1 MKLRDGKDYND
12 TSVYTEVDSKP
23 DFLLCNF
30 HKDSQ
35 SKVSLSFLDHQK
47 KQSFSDQRISH
58 KNIRDFKELS
68 HKHVKTYND
77 EFKNLLVQKSVETF
91 SITQTNKISEDFS
104 NLVDGNEDK
113 TVFTST
119 PLHSK
124 FNCSNRIKKLSIQS
138 NIASVD
144 YNYGYFQALN
154 FKTKNKCEENSL
166 EDYVFHDISPTKISS
181 FSINKTEKLNSDS
194 SHKSSGYM
202 TYGNESLK
210 ENCDIDFDHSFNH
223 VQRSYFRQRRREWY
237 LNRYKNVCN
246 TYTPHFYAFYKWQY
260 IFFKLFISTM
270 IQIYNTISVNLQ
282 NIISKSCLYFHSISK
297 NYINSRFQH
306 NSFADNVW
314 SNSCQIICCIKVT
327 YYTSIQLFKSFLKQ
341 IANIFFSSAKINSSK
356 KNAVHNLFVSK
367 YFNQALLGLVILLFV
382 AFIAHFIFLGYNHN
396 SLPDLTENGVS
407 NAIPFFLDEKEHI
420 PAWRVIASNSKINLS
435 ENKFSLNTPV
445 FLILH
450 SGRSQ
455 QFNKLLELF
464 QVLFSLGYNLIIP
477 KHQLYRNEV
486 SYAWKSIKKS
496 YPSSTAYL
504 WGENL
509 DSSILSVY
517 AQDFC
522 SDSLPMSGIVVS
534 AEDVISKNEKLK
546 IWSCNCTLVNSD
558 GIYHKFNSVF
568 CPLKW
573 KPRESFYES
582 VIFCLQA
589 LHL

>member
-1 MKLRDGKDYND
+1 MKLRDGRDYND
-12 TSVYTEVDSKP
+12 TSAYTEIDSKP
-23 DFLLCNF
+23 NFLLCNF
-30 HKDSQ
+30 HKDSRT
-35 SKVSLSFLDHQK
+35 KVSLSFLDHQK
-47 KQSFSDQRISH
+47 KKNFSVQRISH

-91 SITQTNKISEDFS
+91 SINQTNKISENFS

-119 PLHSK
+119 PLHTK
-124 FNCSNRIKKLSIQS
+124 FNCSNRISKLSIQS

-144 YNYGYFQALN
+144 YNCGCFQALN
-154 FKTKNKCEENSL
+154 FKTKSKCEENSL
-166 EDYVFHDISPTKISS
+166 EDYVFHDISPTKIPS

-194 SHKSSGYM
+194 SHNCSGYM
-202 TYGNESLK
+202 TYGNELLK

-223 VQRSYFRQRRREWY
+223 VQRSFFRQRRREWY

-246 TYTPHFYAFYKWQY
+246 TYTSHLYAFYKWQY
-260 IFFKLFISTM
+260 IYKLLISIM
-270 IQIYNTISVNLQ
+270 IQIYNTFSVNVQ
-282 NIISKSCLYFHSISK
+282 NIISKSCFYFHSISK
-297 NYINSRFQH
+297 NKRKSSFQH
-306 NSFADNVW
+306 TSFASNVW
-314 SNSCQIICCIKVT
+314 SSSFQIICYIKVT
-327 YYTSIQLFKSFLKQ
+327 YYTSTQLFKSFSKQ
-341 IANIFFSSAKINSSK
+341 IANIFFSSAKTNSSK
-356 KNAVHNLFVSK
+356 KNAVHNLVLSK
-367 YFNQALLGLVILLFV
+367 YFNQALLGLAVFLFV
-382 AFIAHFIFLGYNHN
+382 VLIAHFIFLGYNRN
-396 SLPDLTENGVS
+396 SLPNLTENGVS
-407 NAIPFFLDEKEHI
+407 NAVPFFLDEKEHI
-420 PAWRVIASNSKINLS
+420 PAWRVIASNSKINIS
-435 ENKFSLNTPV
+435 ESKFSLNTPV

-464 QVLFSLGYNLIIP
+464 QVLFSLGYDLIIP

-509 DSSILSVY
+509 DSSILSAY

-522 SDSLPMSGIVVS
+522 SDSFPVSGIVVS

-546 IWSCNCTLVNSD
+546 VWSCNCTLVNSD
-558 GIYHKFNSVF
+558 GLYHKFNSVL

-573 KPRESFYES
+573 KSHESFYES
-582 VIFCLQA
+582 IIFCLQA